1 MSYTKSLLFKTAI
14 TVGVVGSFCSA
25 ASAQRAPQTKEG
37 ASIVVDGIVR
47 EVFRSPRQTQVDFVI
62 QVEVARSEY
71 GRSPADPK
79 RVQAPAP
86 GDQIYIHVFQPSPD
100 GQRRIGASGHSAL
113 PAERSE
119 IRAYLYPRAQGGWEG
134 AFPDWFDQAG
144 VVAQNR
150 VPNEPEPPAEAA
162 PAPVP
167 PAQASPSN
175 LPTAAAG
182 SILHRLGIR
191 AEQVHVSGRLVLKV
205 VDVAPESPAGKA
217 GVEPGDAVI
226 GVNGGFITE
235 LDQFAATILK
245 GGPEATLAVLDHR
258 SGKQAAVK
266 VDVSGLIAEEAA
278 QRKPEPAPAPAA
290 VPARVL
296 GVKTEQVRIGGRT
309 LAVRVTEVQEGS
321 PAAKAGLEKG
331 DVILDADGTL
341 ASDPVQLD
349 AAVQKSGPVLTLKVF
364 DPRTRREV
372 PVPVHF
378 EAAGAV
384 TQATNPAPGG
394 APVPVPVP
402 VPGGGATSA
411 RAIGLVVEAG
421 TADLLPVVKVVQ
433 VVPGSPAEKAGIE
446 PGDAIVGLNDKV
458 IFAPDLL
465 DEALKTAG
473 NTFTLNVLDVK
484 TGKKTPV
491 KINVP

>member
-1 MSYTKSLLFKTAI
+1 MSHTKSSMVRTAI
-14 TVGVVGSFCSA
+14 VLGIMGMFCSA

-47 EVFRSPRQTQVDFVI
+47 EVFRSPRQTQVDYVI
-62 QVEVARSEY
+62 QIEVSRSEY

-86 GDQIYIHVFQPSPD
+86 GDQIYVHVFQPSPD
-100 GQRRIGASGHSAL
+100 NQGRPGASGHSAL
-113 PAERSE
+113 PAERSQ
-119 IRAYLYPRAQGGWEG
+119 IRAYLYPRAQGGWDG

-144 VVAQNR
+144 IVAQNR

-162 PAPVP
+162 PG
-167 PAQASPSN
+167 QASAAPPSTS
-175 LPTAAAG
+175 TAAAG
-182 SILHRLGIR
+182 GSILQRLGIR
-191 AEQVHVSGRLVLKV
+191 AEQVQVSGRLVLKV
-205 VDVAPESPAGKA
+205 IDVAPESPAGKA
-217 GVEPGDAVI
+217 GVEPGDALI
-226 GVNGGFITE
+226 GVNGGFITD
-235 LDQFAATILK
+235 LDQLATTVLK
-245 GGPEATLAVLDHR
+245 GGPVATLAVLDIR

-278 QRKPEPAPAPAA
+278 QRKPEPAPAP
-290 VPARVL
+290 VPTRVL
-296 GVKTEQVRIGGRT
+296 GVKTEQVRVGLRT
-309 LAVRVTEVQEGS
+309 TAVRVTEVQEGS
-321 PAAKAGLEKG
+321 PAAKAGIEKG
-331 DVILDADGTL
+331 DVILDAGGTP
-341 ASDPVQLD
+341 ASDSAQLD

-372 PVPVHF
+372 PVQVHF

-384 TQATNPAPGG
+384 TQGTNPAPGG
-394 APVPVPVP
+394 TPLPAPAPVPVP
-402 VPGGGATSA
+402 GSGATSA
-411 RAIGLVVEAG
+411 RAIGLIAEAG
-421 TADLLPVVKVVQ
+421 TTDLLPVVKVVQ

-473 NTFTLNVLDVK
+473 NSFTLNVLDVK

-491 KINVP
+491 KINVQ